1 MRAYKQFTTKDV
13 TRTAFN
19 VSRLFSFNGNEST
32 GSDVGIEY
40 YQGECPPSD
49 LIFISE
55 SATWSGMNYPEPNV
69 CVYSNIKHLYYSNYL
84 SSSYGDLAVTQSI
97 LPGANSEFQNQAPYG
112 GIPAP
117 RNENY
122 LQSTL
127 TQSRYFPTASG
138 DKISVISIPA
148 RVYGENIM
156 PDTFNL
162 TYTSSTGARY
172 GIDDDGQGNLLTG
185 SQIIGQIFYPHG
197 IVVFT
202 SGGLV
207 SASNDVQIPNT
218 KFLPQ
223 LNVSYSSSFR
233 IYEHQYKCT
242 INENEFTY
250 TLNPTTLS
258 GLGSINTTP
267 NSLVSSI
274 TVNTADAANSVFTG
288 VTASVISASGDPSTG
303 TGLEMTITTL
313 GVDGLSS
320 VQGIEVTNRGYG
332 YNIGDILT
340 ISSGQITGTTDVKI
354 VLQQSNFWIENKNGD
369 IYYDWA
375 TGSYFTPYLTTVG
388 LYNDNNDLLAV
399 GKLSTPTPIS
409 KFVDTNIYVNFDI

>member
-388 LYNDNNDLLAV
+388 LYNEDNDLLAV